1 MTNNVGMN
9 ISELRRQ
16 AGLTQEQLG
25 KAVGVSTQAVSRW
38 ECGGTPDITLLP
50 AIADRL
56 GVSIDRLFGRDN
68 AHTDVMELAANYM
81 VSLPQQD
88 RAAWLCKLLWKC
100 ANRWVSIPFSDWD
113 ALDYLDDF
121 LVQTP
126 TETESHWARSELAFD
141 DSMLLGSPNRQLHF
155 FLVAEEPEEGY
166 LPYLLSPAQYETLFR
181 TLAAPHSVEVLFYLY
196 QCRLKSYILPGTIA
210 ARLKLDVDAVRAILE
225 QLHQA
230 RLVEATDVEM
240 ESGMEK
246 AYQARESVGIVLF
259 FLFARWI
266 QEKDAYF
273 LAAQVRKTPI
283 FRKDDSQYAA
293 DRQKSRPQGA
303 DPGHLPE

>member
-1 MTNNVGMN
+1 MTNNVGMI
-9 ISELRRQ
+9 ISELRRK

-68 AHTDVMELAANYM
+68 SHTDVMELAANYM

-166 LPYLLSPAQYETLFR
+166 LPYLLSPAQYEALFR

-230 RLVEATDVEM
+230 RLVEVTDVEM

-246 AYQARESVGIVLF
+246 AYQARESVGIVPF

>member
-246 AYQARESVGIVLF
+246 AYQARESVGIVPF

-293 DRQKSRPQGA
+293 DRQKSRPQGT

>member
-1 MTNNVGMN
+1 MTNNVGMI
-9 ISELRRQ
+9 ISELRRR
-16 AGLTQEQLG
+16 AGMTQEQLG
-25 KAVGVSTQAVSRW
+25 KAMGVSTQAVSRW

-68 AHTDVMELAANYM
+68 AHTDVAELAADYM
-81 VSLPQQD
+81 LSLPQQE
-88 RAAWLCKLLWKC
+88 RAAWLCRLLWQC
-100 ANRWVSIPFSDWD
+100 SNRWVPISLS
-113 ALDYLDDF
+113 ALKSLDYLDEF

-126 TETESHWARSELAFD
+126 TETEAHWARSELAFD

-155 FLVAEEPEEGY
+155 FLVAEEPKEGY
-166 LPYLLSPAQYETLFR
+166 LPYLLRPEQYEALFR
-181 TLAAPHSVEVLFYLY
+181 TLAVPHSVEVLLYLY
-196 QCRLKSYILPGTIA
+196 QCHLKSYILPGTVA

-246 AYQARESVGIVLF
+246 AYQARESVGIVPFL
-259 FLFARWI
+259 LFARWI

-273 LAAQVRKTPI
+273 VAAQVRKTPI

-293 DRQKSRPQGA
+293 NRQKSRPQGT
-303 DPGHLPE
+303 DPGDLPK

>member
-9 ISELRRQ
+9 ISELRRK

-68 AHTDVMELAANYM
+68 SHTDVMELAANYM

-181 TLAAPHSVEVLFYLY
+181 TLAAPHSVEVLLYLY

>member
-1 MTNNVGMN
+1 MTNNVGMI
-9 ISELRRQ
+9 ISELRRK

-126 TETESHWARSELAFD
+126 TEAESHWARSELAFD

-155 FLVAEEPEEGY
+155 FLVGEEPEDGY
-166 LPYLLSPAQYETLFR
+166 LHYLLSPAQYETLFR

-230 RLVEATDVEM
+230 RLVEVTDVEM

-246 AYQARESVGIVLF
+246 AYQARESVGIVPF

>member
-126 TETESHWARSELAFD
+126 TETETHWARSELAFD

-230 RLVEATDVEM
+230 RLVEVTDVEM

-246 AYQARESVGIVLF
+246 AYQARESVGIVPF
-259 FLFARWI
+259 FLFTRWI

-293 DRQKSRPQGA
+293 DRQKSRPQGT

>member
-1 MTNNVGMN
+1 MTNNVGMI
-9 ISELRRQ
+9 ISELRRK

-68 AHTDVMELAANYM
+68 SHTDVMELAANYM

-181 TLAAPHSVEVLFYLY
+181 TLAAPHSVEVLLYLY

>member
-9 ISELRRQ
+9 ISELRRK

-68 AHTDVMELAANYM
+68 AHTDVTELAADYL

-100 ANRWVSIPFSDWD
+100 ANRWVSIPLSDWD
-113 ALDYLDDF
+113 ALDYLDEF

-126 TETESHWARSELAFD
+126 TEAEAHWARSELAFD

-181 TLAAPHSVEVLFYLY
+181 ALAAPHSVEVLFHLY

-225 QLHQA
+225 RLHQA
-230 RLVEATDVEM
+230 RLVEVAEVEM

-246 AYQARESVGIVLF
+246 AYQARESVGIVPF

-273 LAAQVRKTPI
+273 MAAQVRNTPI
-283 FRKDDSQYAA
+283 LGKDDSRNAA
-293 DRQKSRPQGA
+293 NRQKSRPQGA
-303 DPGHLPE
+303 DPGDLSQ